1 MATWSLEFL
10 PDAERDLARLD
21 GAVRR
26 RIIGKLDW
34 FLEHFDSL
42 FPIPLTGDF
51 REFYKLR
58 VSDWRIFYDIDW
70 RKFTIRVVYI
80 ERMDKA
86 YKKRR

>member
-1 MATWSLEFL
+1 MPKWSLQFS
-10 PDAERDLARLD
+10 PDAEKDIIRLD
-21 GAVRR
+21 KDIRTRV
-26 RIIGKLDW
+26 IEKLDW
-34 FLEHFDSL
+34 FLEHFDDL

-58 VSDWRIFYDIDW
+58 VGDWRIFYDIDW

-80 ERMDKA
+80 ERRDKA